1 MTTMATNVE
10 VEKNNNESSAN
21 VIRRF
26 TKRVQGAGIIPK
38 IRSGRY
44 YARIKSQNV
53 QRTSKLKKLVKR
65 EVYEK
70 LVKLGKVQEVKGRRR

>member
-1 MTTMATNVE
+1 MATMATNVE
-10 VEKNNNESSAN
+10 VAKNNNESSAN

-38 IRSGRY
+38 VRGGRY
-44 YARIKSQNV
+44 YTRIKSRNV
-53 QRTSKLKKLVKR
+53 QRTAKLKKLVKR

-70 LVKLGKVQEVKGRRR
+70 LVKLGKVQETRGRRR